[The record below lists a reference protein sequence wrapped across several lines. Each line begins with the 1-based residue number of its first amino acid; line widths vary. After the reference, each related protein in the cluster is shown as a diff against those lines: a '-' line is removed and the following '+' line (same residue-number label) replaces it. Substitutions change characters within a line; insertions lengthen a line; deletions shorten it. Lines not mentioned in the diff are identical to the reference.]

1 MTFKIF
7 ELLNVYY
14 YFLVLSRSFNQIIE
28 LSMSHNQKITELQTN
43 LDDFKK
49 SPKILRRFFVGK
61 NRI

>member
-7 ELLNVYY
+7 ELLKVYY
-14 YFLVLSRSFNQIIE
+14 FFLVLSRSFNQIIE
-28 LSMSHNQKITELQTN
+28 LSISHNQKINELQTN

-49 SPKILRRFFVGK
+49 SPKILRRLFVGK